1 MWKYIKG
8 TEKDFEGLDVMCN
21 IIVETEDGQRLL
33 YAELAK
39 NGKYDG
45 LYVYVGNIWVKSS
58 HTSLMSIEVTEGDI
72 IAYRE
77 WIKESYI
84 ETKSEEQKPL
94 PNTEEMNPAKDLPKI
109 KLDVKKPVFNINDDK
124 EVKFIYSN
132 KREYVFEDHQ
142 GLILVTMNEYLDSNY
157 YNKPDV
163 KTTEQLISDAWT
175 HACNDGSLWASPTQL
190 YHIAIKELVKHGV
203 IDVSKTHEVPD
214 DTTK

>member
-21 IIVETEDGQRLL
+21 IIVETEDEQRLL

-45 LYVYVGNIWVKSS
+45 LYVYVGNIWVKST
-58 HTSLMSIEVTEGDI
+58 HTGLMSIELPEGEL

-77 WIKESYI
+77 WIEESYV
-84 ETKSEEQKPL
+84 ETKENQQPL
-94 PNTEEMNPAKDLPKI
+94 PAKEDINPAKDLPKI
-109 KLDVKKPVFNINDDK
+109 KLDVKKPVFDK
-124 EVKFIYSN
+124 ATDLEVKFIYSN
-132 KREYVFEDHQ
+132 RFKHVFELSNGEIATVNFQ
-142 GLILVTMNEYLDSNY
+142 QLDDY
-157 YNKPDV
+157 FYNKPDI

-175 HACNDGSLWASPTQL
+175 SACNDGSLWASPTQL
-190 YHIAIKELVKHGV
+190 YYIAIKELIKHGV

-214 DTTK
+214 DTNK

>member
-8 TEKDFEGLDVMCN
+8 TEKDFEGFSPTITLILEGIEVVSQREWVEEPV
-21 IIVETEDGQRLL
+21 VETKPEQQ
-33 YAELAK
+33 
-39 NGKYDG
+39 
-45 LYVYVGNIWVKSS
+45 
-58 HTSLMSIEVTEGDI
+58 SLPT
-72 IAYRE
+72 
-77 WIKESYI
+77 KE
-84 ETKSEEQKPL
+84 Q
-94 PNTEEMNPAKDLPKI
+94 MNPSKDLPKI
-109 KLDVKKPVFNINDDK
+109 RLDVKKPIFNIYDNK

-175 HACNDGSLWASPTQL
+175 SACNDGFLWASPTQL
-190 YHIAIKELVKHGV
+190 YYIAIKELIKHGV